1 MSDSN
6 NYYALMSENS
16 QGHGIFNEIELVKY
30 YARKISC
37 FCKDH
42 RCATCPFHTPE
53 GSCSFLRNSPSD
65 WKGIEN
71 DDK

>member
-1 MSDSN
+1 
-6 NYYALMSENS
+6 MSEL
-16 QGHGIFNEIELVKY
+16 FNQVEVMKY
-30 YARKISC
+30 HARQIKN

-53 GSCSFLRNSPSD
+53 DSCSFLRNSPSD

-71 DDK
+71 HENND